1 MTKAVTSRR
10 IVGLTA
16 ASEDSRLNSPPRGG
30 IVIVCEH
37 MLFTRPRWNLKKK
50 RRRRKEEE
58 QAQPSLGVKYVQDQ
72 EGDRK
77 R

>member
-16 ASEDSRLNSPPRGG
+16 ASEDSRLDSPPGG
-30 IVIVCEH
+30 YHNCLRAYVVYETAVE
-37 MLFTRPRWNLKKK
+37 LEKK

>member
-1 MTKAVTSRR
+1 MEMNYVTKAVTSRR

-50 RRRRKEEE
+50 EEE
-58 QAQPSLGVKYVQDQ
+58 EKKKSKRSLPW
-72 EGDRK
+72 E
-77 R
+77 